1 MEGGACVKSSDE
13 MNHGYWTGFD
23 PSFSSKAI
31 LSFKPRGD
39 LPRELPYLMRKQ
51 NEREAVETGLSLSV
65 FCVSKWRG
73 TVKFHS

>member
-31 LSFKPRGD
+31 LSFKLRGD

-65 FCVSKWRG
+65 FCVSKRRG